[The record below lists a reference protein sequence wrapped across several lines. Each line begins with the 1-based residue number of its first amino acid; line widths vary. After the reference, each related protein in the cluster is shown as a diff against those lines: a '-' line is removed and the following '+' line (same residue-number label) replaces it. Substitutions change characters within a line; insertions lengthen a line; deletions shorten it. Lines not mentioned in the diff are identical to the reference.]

1 MASYRYDSL
10 LLLLVDIKLASVK
23 LMTVLSQFAAETTA
37 NNNEMANLL
46 FDMIASNM
54 DLVGISRPSSLSSS
68 SSSNILQSQSSEQMR
83 TVVDEIIQE
92 EDEPE
97 EEEDDDEEDEDEDEE
112 VESAHCD
119 LMEDENQPIGDSKS
133 ISDFKTETMILS

>member
-1 MASYRYDSL
+1 
-10 LLLLVDIKLASVK
+10 
-23 LMTVLSQFAAETTA
+23 MTVLSQFAAETTTS
-37 NNNEMANLL
+37 NNETANLL
-46 FDMIASNM
+46 FDMITSNM

-97 EEEDDDEEDEDEDEE
+97 EEDDDEEDEDEDEE

-119 LMEDENQPIGDSKS
+119 LMDDENQPIGDSKS
-133 ISDFKTETMILS
+133 IGDFKTETMILS